1 MELATCKGCKRLFN
15 YVAGPRICPACREKL
30 EKKFLEVRD
39 YIRENP
45 NAGIAQVSEEMD
57 VSVQQIKTW
66 IRQERLS
73 FSKDSDV
80 AIECEK
86 CGAKIYTGRFCNQC
100 KKNMADTL
108 DAMYPQQQ
116 YQKKEKEQDKMRH
129 F

>member
-1 MELATCKGCKRLFN
+1 MELATCKSCKRLFN
-15 YVAGPRICPACREKL
+15 YVAGPMVCVACRDKQEQ
-30 EKKFLEVRD
+30 KFLEVRN

-57 VSVQQIKTW
+57 VSVQQIKAW

-86 CGAKIYTGRFCNQC
+86 CGAKIYTGRFCDRC
-100 KKNMADTL
+100 KKNISDTL
-108 DAMYPQQQ
+108 NAMYPKQQH
-116 YQKKEKEQDKMRH
+116 QKKEKEQDRMRH
-129 F
+129 L